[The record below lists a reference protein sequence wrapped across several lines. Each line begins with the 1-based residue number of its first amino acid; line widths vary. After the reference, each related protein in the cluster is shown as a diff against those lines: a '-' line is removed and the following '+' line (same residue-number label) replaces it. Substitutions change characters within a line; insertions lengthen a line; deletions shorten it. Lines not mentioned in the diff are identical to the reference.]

1 MSTLFAGNL
10 STRQPDFNEAFAV
23 ITSARASACDPDRRR
38 AVAEILAAVQCG
50 GDAAVLEATRTYDGH
65 DPQSVEALAVN
76 AADFEAAFS
85 SLGSPLQEALQAAA
99 ERVRDYAA
107 HVTLDSFEYADAEGS
122 RLGQRVLPV
131 KRVGIYVPGGTAAY
145 PSSVLM
151 NAIPA
156 RVAGVQE
163 VLMVSPT
170 PKGQSNPAVLAAAH
184 VAGVDRGWA
193 LGGAQAIGALAYG
206 TETIPAVDKI
216 VGPGNVWVAEAK
228 RQVFGIVGI
237 DMPAGPSEIVIV
249 SDGSADPRWLASD
262 LMAQAEHDVEAQAC
276 LVSPDAAHLEVV
288 AAELEAQLDAMPRQ
302 EIIRESLKNCGALI
316 QTETI
321 DEAIALVNRMAPEHV
336 QLALREPRAVL
347 DQIQH
352 AGAIF
357 LGARS
362 AEVMGDY
369 CAGPNH
375 VLPTA
380 RAARFASPLGSYDF
394 QKRSSVIE
402 LSVAGASQLAE
413 LAACLAEAEGL
424 AAHAAS
430 ARWRTEDH
438 DDT

>member
-1 MSTLFAGNL
+1 MNALFASNL
-10 STRQPDFNEAFAV
+10 STRQPNFPDAFAAL
-23 ITSARASACDPDRRR
+23 IDARTSVCGPNRRQ
-38 AVAEILAAVQCG
+38 AVADILDTVQRR
-50 GDAAVLEATRTYDGH
+50 GDAGLLEATREYDRH
-65 DPQSVEALAVN
+65 EPQSVAELAIS
-76 AADFEAAFS
+76 AADFEAAFE
-85 SLGSPLQEALQAAA
+85 SLDSQLRDALQAAA
-99 ERVRDYAA
+99 ERVRDYAR
-107 HVTLDSFEYADAEGS
+107 HLTLDSFEYADADGS
-122 RLGQRVLPV
+122 RLGQRVQPLQ
-131 KRVGIYVPGGTAAY
+131 RVGIYVPGGTAAY

-170 PKGQSNPAVLAAAH
+170 PKGQSNPIVLAAAH

-206 TETIPAVDKI
+206 TESIPAVDKV
-216 VGPGNVWVAEAK
+216 VGPGNAWVVEAK
-228 RQVFGIVGI
+228 RQVFGVVGI
-237 DMPAGPSEIVIV
+237 DTPAGPSEIVIV

-262 LMAQAEHDVEAQAC
+262 LMAQAEHDTEAQAC
-276 LVSPDAAHLEVV
+276 LISPDAAHLESV
-288 AAELEAQLDAMPRQ
+288 AAELATQLDMMPRR
-302 EIIRESLKNCGALI
+302 EIIRASLKNYGVLI
-316 QTETI
+316 QTESI
-321 DEAIALVNRMAPEHV
+321 DEAITLVNRMAPEHL
-336 QLALREPRAVL
+336 QLALRDPRSVL
-347 DQIQH
+347 DQVQH

-380 RAARFASPLGSYDF
+380 RTARFASPLGSYDF

-402 LSVAGASQLAE
+402 LSESGASALAG

-424 AAHAAS
+424 GAHAVS
-430 ARWRTEDH
+430 ARWRGVDH
-438 DDT
+438 DNT